1 VRGGVERE
9 RERASERQGTCVLR
23 RREGELGD
31 ELGAKF
37 RGGDLFRFGHYT
49 ISLFQNWTLKLQEK

>member
-1 VRGGVERE
+1 MRGGVERE
-9 RERASERQGTCVLR
+9 RRRAAGNVCTEETA
-23 RREGELGD
+23 D

>member
-1 VRGGVERE
+1 MRGSVERE
-9 RERASERQGTCVLR
+9 RERERESERQGTCVLR
-23 RREGELGD
+23 RREGD